1 MVIIHGE
8 DKVSSYKRL
17 IELSDSYKQNQ
28 IEVISYDP
36 QDLDITTLRQEL
48 SSGLFGT
55 SKCFIIKNLLS
66 TLKSK
71 SKDKIIDLLKQD
83 STQEVILYESKSV
96 SATNLKAFPKA
107 KVEAFEISPI
117 IFKFLDCLRP
127 RNIRQIL
134 LGWKKLTEGGNE
146 PEYIFAMVVRQVR
159 LLIQA
164 KSGPSYLKMAPYPK
178 KLITAQAENYTLDQL
193 ISLHTALY
201 EIDKKIKTGA
211 SPVGMEQLLPN
222 FFQKI

>member
-17 IELSDSYKQNQ
+17 MELSEGYKSRGV
-28 IEVISYDP
+28 ELVTFDP

-48 SSGLFGT
+48 SSGLFGL

-66 TLKSK
+66 SAKSK
-71 SKDKIIDLLKQD
+71 AKDKIIDFLKSVTDQD
-83 STQEVILYESKSV
+83 LIIYESKSV
-96 SATNLKAFPKA
+96 SATNLKPFT
-107 KVEAFEISPI
+107 KVKTEAFEISPI
-117 IFKFLDCLRP
+117 IFKFVDCLRP

-134 LGWKKLTEGGNE
+134 LGWKKLIEGGNE
-146 PEYIFAMVVRQVR
+146 PEYVFSMVVRQIR

-164 KSGPSYLKMAPYPK
+164 KSGASYLKMAPYPK
-178 KLITAQAENYTLDQL
+178 KLVTAQAEHFTLDEL
-193 ISLHTALY
+193 ILLHSALY
-201 EIDKKIKTGA
+201 EIDKKIKTGG
-211 SPVGMEQLLPN
+211 SPVGMDQLLPN